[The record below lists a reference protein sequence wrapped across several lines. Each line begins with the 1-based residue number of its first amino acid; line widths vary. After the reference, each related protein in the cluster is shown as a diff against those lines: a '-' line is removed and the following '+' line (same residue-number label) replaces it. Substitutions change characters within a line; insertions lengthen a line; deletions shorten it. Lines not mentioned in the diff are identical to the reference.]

1 VGEAKLLGQQTSKKG
16 VKKYM
21 KILEF
26 GACEYASGEKQWP
39 IARDY
44 CGHTCSSDF
53 GRLWVFTSLF
63 FIFTT
68 HFPLKKEL
76 RLKTG
81 TDLQTGAI

>member
-1 VGEAKLLGQQTSKKG
+1 
-16 VKKYM
+16 M
-21 KILEF
+21 KTLEF

-44 CGHTCSSDF
+44 CVDILVRRTLD
-53 GRLWVFTSLF
+53 RLWVFTSLF